1 MAGALPGS
9 PTFGRKTLRWP
20 YALLGL
26 FFIAGL
32 GMLGGAGYLI
42 VDTRRDI
49 AAGTRA
55 DGIVIDLIVERDSD
69 GDDMSYPRV
78 RFMTAA
84 GESVEFTG
92 SVGSR
97 PAAFDIGEAVAV
109 LYDPAKP
116 RDARIDSFFQLWF
129 GPLVLG
135 FLGVVFTAVGGG
147 AIIAFARPSN
157 RPSVPVP
164 ASPAT
169 QPLGARHA
177 SAVERAPRD

>member
-9 PTFGRKTLRWP
+9 PTFKRTTPRWP
-20 YALLGL
+20 YALVSL
-26 FFIAGL
+26 FFLAGPA
-32 GMLGGAGYLI
+32 MLGGAGYL
-42 VDTRRDI
+42 VVETRRDI
-49 AAGTRA
+49 AAGASA
-55 DGIVIDLIVERDSD
+55 DGTVIDLIVERDSD
-69 GDDMSYPRV
+69 GDDIYYPRV

-116 RDARIDSFFQLWF
+116 RNARIDSFFQLWF
-129 GPLVLG
+129 GPLILG
-135 FLGVVFTAVGGG
+135 FLGFVFTAVGGG
-147 AIIAFARPSN
+147 AVIAFVRSIN
-157 RPSVPVP
+157 RPSAPMP
-164 ASPAT
+164 AFPPAET
-169 QPLGARHA
+169 VAARPA